1 MRRPSALILSLALV
15 ASTLFAG
22 TFSAASAFA
31 PVGIAHP
38 GGDDGNLSTI
48 PDTYNVGDQ
57 VELYANF
64 ASDQSGRTVTY
75 YKETPAGSADYDSV
89 GTATANSNGNAYLKN
104 YTVNAA
110 QKIFARSSTGKVTE
124 IQTLT
129 PIVQGPVTPNGTVTG
144 TLAEEPATYSNGDT
158 IQLGAN
164 FANGTF
170 PVTFYEEGPAD
181 TWTPLGTVQSNSSGN
196 AYFKTYEVDGS
207 KNVFARKTNND
218 RTEVDTIAPSP
229 KVTLDI
235 LRDCPTNNCATT
247 ATASGVLDPVAE
259 GVPVTLQYQSGSS
272 WVTVGSP
279 ADTDAAGKVK
289 IQFSLSG
296 LSQWSTRTY
305 RLVAGSGTSTTI
317 KFMPGPAQ
325 LGQNVLHVDVD
336 KGVYPGDDG
345 NDHTG
350 EATLRVGGI
359 EKTINA
365 KLEKFGV
372 RGSSTASYT
381 KKPYKLKFDKAPSPD
396 VFGMKKD
403 KSWTLLA
410 NYLDQS
416 AMRDKVGLDL
426 GRRLNST
433 IPWTPDSRYVELFVN
448 DQYVGAYL
456 MTESVKIDDDRVNV
470 NPETGMIME
479 TDGNSVSDS
488 SLGFKSTLGK
498 IAFAFKDPDERKTL
512 SAEDGGGVDP
522 EGVTSAK
529 LTAIKNRVNLFESKL
544 YSSSTRN
551 QYATYID
558 PASAVDFYLIKEF
571 TKDNDSDFYRS
582 NYFWWDPVNGD
593 NKFHFGPAWDF
604 DRSAGNVDPDSTG
617 HKFVNSPTGWYVRG
631 TGTRSDSGRV
641 NYSTQW
647 FAQLFKTT
655 GSASFLALVEARWQ
669 VIKAEF
675 EKTWTTDTAANK
687 AAIGVGAANDRARW
701 AGEPKR
707 YATHGSGY
715 DGEVAYLTKW
725 YKDRY
730 NWMDGQLD

>member
-1 MRRPSALILSLALV
+1 VRRPSALILSLALV
-15 ASTLFAG
+15 ASALFAG
-22 TFSAASAFA
+22 GFSGASAIT
-31 PVGIAHP
+31 PVAIAHP

-48 PDTYNVGDQ
+48 PATYNVGDQ

-75 YKETPAGSADYDSV
+75 YRETPAGSNDYSSV

-104 YTVNAA
+104 YTVSAA
-110 QKIFARSSTGKVTE
+110 QKIWARSSTGRVTE

-129 PIVQGPVTPNGTVTG
+129 PTVPGPVTPDGSVTG
-144 TLAEEPATYSNGDT
+144 SLAATPTAYAKGDT

-164 FANGTF
+164 FASGTF
-170 PVTFYEEGPAD
+170 PVEFYGEGPAD
-181 TWTPLGTVQSNSSGN
+181 TWNKLATIQSNSSGN
-196 AYFKTYEVDGS
+196 AYFKTYAVNGTQR
-207 KNVFARKTNND
+207 VFARKTNNE
-218 RTEVDTIAPSP
+218 RTEIDTITPSP

-235 LRDCPTNNCATT
+235 LRDCTGNDCGST
-247 ATASGVLDPVAE
+247 ATAFGVLDPVAE
-259 GVPVTLQYQSGSS
+259 NVPVTLQYQSGSS
-272 WVTVGSP
+272 WNTIGSP
-279 ADTDAAGKVK
+279 VNTGVNGKVS

-305 RLVAGSGTSTTI
+305 RLVAGSGTSSTI
-317 KFMPGPAQ
+317 KFMPGPTQ

-345 NDHTG
+345 NDYTG
-350 EATLRVGGI
+350 EATLRVGGV
-359 EKTINA
+359 EKTIDA

-381 KKPYKLKFDKAPSPD
+381 KKPYKLKFDKAPND

-426 GRRLNST
+426 GRRLTSS
-433 IPWTPDSRYVELFVN
+433 IPWTPDSRYVEMFVN

-470 NPETGMIME
+470 NPATGMIME
-479 TDGNSVSDS
+479 TDGNSVADS

-512 SAEDGGGVDP
+512 AGGGADP
-522 EGVTSAK
+522 EGVTSQK
-529 LTAIKNRVNLFESKL
+529 LTDVKNRVNLFESKL

-551 QYATYID
+551 QYATYLD
-558 PASAVDFYLIKEF
+558 VSSTVDFYLIKEF

-604 DRSAGNVDPDSTG
+604 DRSAGNVDPDTTG

-631 TGTRSDSGRV
+631 TGTKSDSGRV

-669 VIKAEF
+669 VVKAEF

-701 AGEPKR
+701 ANEPKR

-730 NWMDGQLD
+730 NWMNGELS